1 MDSGTGAA
9 RGGAPRSGGADGGR
23 GWSRRRF
30 VGAIGTLGGATA
42 ASALAGCAGDGD
54 GGDGSAA
61 SRETPQAAPPG
72 QPSSS
77 GPSSSA
83 APATTP
89 GSTPGASGP
98 RPLYLGTYTSAEGG
112 GKGVGVASYDP
123 ASGRITGGGTI
134 TGVPDPSYLAV
145 HPDGR
150 TLYAVNERDRGAV
163 TAVRLADRT
172 VLGSRAT
179 GGAHTCH
186 VSVHPSGRWLLSA
199 DYGSGSVTVHPIAAS
214 GALGERT
221 DHVTHRRP
229 APRSGQR
236 GPHAHQFVTAPDGG
250 HVIAVD
256 FGTDTVYSYRLDGK
270 AGTLTEV
277 AQAHTRA
284 GAGPRHLVFH
294 PGGRY
299 AYMANE
305 ADDTLAVCAYDA
317 SSGRLT
323 IGRPRSTGAK
333 ADVNYP
339 AQPALT
345 PDGRFAFLAN
355 RGDNSLARYAVEQD
369 GARLRLLGTVPVE
382 GDFPRQIAL
391 SPDGGLL
398 FAANQRSGTVSV
410 FRVDA
415 GGELRLAGEPFASP
429 VAVCALPL

>member
-1 MDSGTGAA
+1 MGSGTEAA
-9 RGGAPRSGGADGGR
+9 CGGV
-23 GWSRRRF
+23 SRRRF
-30 VGAIGTLGGATA
+30 VGLLGGAAA
-42 ASALAGCAGDGD
+42 ASALAACGDQGD
-54 GGDGSAA
+54 SPDAQGT
-61 SRETPQAAPPG
+61 REAQEAREAQQGAPK

-77 GPSSSA
+77 ASSSA
-83 APATTP
+83 SPESSPSA
-89 GSTPGASGP
+89 SRSLSGP

-112 GKGVGVASYDP
+112 GKGIGVASYDS
-123 ASGRITGGGTI
+123 ASGRVTGRGTI

-150 TLYAVNERDRGAV
+150 TLYAANERERGAV
-163 TAVRLADRT
+163 TAVRLSDQK

-179 GGAHTCH
+179 GGAHTCQ

-199 DYGSGSVTVHPIAAS
+199 DFGSGSVAVHPIDAS

-221 DHVTHRRP
+221 DKVVHHRP
-229 APRSGQR
+229 APRSGQQ
-236 GPHAHQFVTAPDGG
+236 GPHAHQFITSPDGG
-250 HVIAVD
+250 HVLAVD
-256 FGTDTVYSYRLDGK
+256 FGTDTVYSYRLNGT

-277 AQAHTRA
+277 AQAHTRS
-284 GAGPRHLVFH
+284 GAGPRHLTFH

-299 AYMANE
+299 AYLANE
-305 ADDTLAVCAYDA
+305 ADDTVAVCAYTP

-323 IGRPRSTGAK
+323 IGKPQSTGSK
-333 ADVNYP
+333 ADTNYP
-339 AQPALT
+339 AQFAVT
-345 PDGRFAFLAN
+345 PDGRYAYLAN
-355 RGDNSLARYAVEQD
+355 RGDNTLARYAVEAD

-410 FRVDA
+410 FRVDGA
-415 GGELRLAGEPFASP
+415 DGGLRLAGEPFASP